1 MFFDRQVEAE
11 ALLARAGAQWA
22 RNDES
27 DSSASPGRPGGGGAH
42 LSGSAG
48 GVGMGRGGGGHRGG
62 GGGGNHGGGAEGG
75 ANEAGPQA
83 PPIRAINQPGVQLRL
98 RLTNHRDVPIVVEV
112 VDFNSDL
119 GDFVVQPAQI
129 TVQPGESVEADPMV
143 SRLGVGAEEI
153 PLTVKLRIDGR
164 SDQQVLAL
172 KTVKEEAPAAPP
184 PAEGAPAPAAT
195 NLPP

>member
-1 MFFDRQVEAE
+1 MFFDGQVEAE

-22 RNDES
+22 RSDEPG
-27 DSSASPGRPGGGGAH
+27 SSASPGRPGGGGAH
-42 LSGSAG
+42 FGGSAG
-48 GVGMGRGGGGHRGG
+48 GVGMGRGGG
-62 GGGGNHGGGAEGG
+62 AEGG
-75 ANEAGPQA
+75 TNEGGPQA
-83 PPIRAINQPGVQLRL
+83 PPIHAINQPGVQLRL

-153 PLTVKLRIDGR
+153 PLIVKLRIDGR

-172 KTVKEEAPAAPP
+172 KTVKEEALAAPP
-184 PAEGAPAPAAT
+184 PAEGAPVPAT
-195 NLPP
+195 TSLPP